1 MSLNPQSPLDSS
13 SEATAQLF
21 DYLLASPT
29 IDYPWNPSEP
39 DTDDYYVESD
49 RHFSLDDWSD
59 REIAQRSHSFLAKI
73 QSCWASSPTPELE
86 LSPLA
91 ALIEKFGTRV
101 PQQWLSQIA
110 ANVDSLVDNH
120 LEPIEQL
127 VQSVRDLL
135 PNWETDDL
143 LVMARPYA
151 YAMRG
156 NSPVDNFSAVDW
168 TELSEL
174 ERAKL
179 TIFIAQFA
187 ITSATKLPNS
197 SAIPGGGTN

>member
-1 MSLNPQSPLDSS
+1 MSLNLDNS
-13 SEATAQLF
+13 SEVQAELIDSLLTA
-21 DYLLASPT
+21 ST
-29 IDYPWNPSEP
+29 INYPWHPGSP
-39 DTDDYYVESD
+39 DTADYYLEAD
-49 RHFSLDDWSD
+49 RHFSLDDWSEA
-59 REIAQRSHSFLAKI
+59 EIGQRSRSFLAKI
-73 QSCWASSPTPELE
+73 QFCWANAPIPELE

-110 ANVDSLVDNH
+110 ANVSSLAANN
-120 LEPIEQL
+120 LEPIEHL
-127 VQSVRDLL
+127 VQSVQDLL
-135 PNWETDDL
+135 PNWATDDL

-156 NSPVDNFSAVDW
+156 SSNLEDVKDLEW

-179 TIFIAQFA
+179 TISIAQAA
-187 ITSATKLPNS
+187 IKHSTPEGFNK
-197 SAIPGGGTN
+197 